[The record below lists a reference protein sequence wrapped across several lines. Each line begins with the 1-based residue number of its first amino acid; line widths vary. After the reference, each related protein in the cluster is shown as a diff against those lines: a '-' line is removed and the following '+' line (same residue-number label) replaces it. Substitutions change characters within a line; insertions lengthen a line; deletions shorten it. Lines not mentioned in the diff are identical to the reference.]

1 MFILKISGITNKYIL
16 YFNHMVCNRLKR
28 NKKIVVKLI
37 LNLMTIISFY
47 ITKTH
52 CINSGLHKKEQQTLF
67 LLIYLKV

>member
-1 MFILKISGITNKYIL
+1 
-16 YFNHMVCNRLKR
+16 MVCNRVKR

-52 CINSGLHKKEQQTLF
+52 CINSGLHKKEQQTF
-67 LLIYLKV
+67 FFTYLPYSVTLCKVCVNMFI